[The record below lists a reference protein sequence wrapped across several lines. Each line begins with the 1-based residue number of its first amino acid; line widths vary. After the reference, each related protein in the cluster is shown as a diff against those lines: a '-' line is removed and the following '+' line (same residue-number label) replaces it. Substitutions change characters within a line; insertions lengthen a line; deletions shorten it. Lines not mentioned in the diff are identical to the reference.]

1 MIINQ
6 SLIAKNDVIV
16 VAVSGGIDSMV
27 LLDQLNRLKKRMN
40 LTLIVAHVNH
50 SVRLVSDEEYE
61 FVQTTAIRYGNHFE
75 GIVFPKLPHARF
87 HEEARHRRYEFF
99 YDVAKKYQANKIALA
114 HHADD
119 QAETILMR
127 LVRGTSFKGYGGMLP
142 ETQLSDIVLIRP
154 LLNITRKTIEIE
166 MKKTSLDYRHDASND
181 EDDYTRNRFRH
192 HILPTLEKENP
203 LYRQKIIQ
211 FATYLQEANA
221 LVERQANDFI
231 AHYLL
236 IESDCMHFSLS
247 KFNQLD
253 KIIRRDVLK
262 RTFDSFT
269 NNQLEL
275 SFKQMEQI
283 FEIIDSDKPHATVSL
298 SKGVEVSKSYDIL
311 SFHIETKIT
320 NDLPILEIT
329 GEGDWQFNRD
339 TFTVTTQ
346 KPNINHG
353 ISLELWY
360 NNLDLIFP
368 LFVRTRIEGDRIKLG
383 AGTRKIKDLFID
395 LKLPMTLRDTI
406 PILFN
411 SNNEVLWI
419 PGIRTADFINAG
431 EKVIYVVY
439 KRGSSC

>member
-211 FATYLQEANA
+211 FA
-221 LVERQANDFI
+221 
-231 AHYLL
+231 
-236 IESDCMHFSLS
+236 
-247 KFNQLD
+247 
-253 KIIRRDVLK
+253 
-262 RTFDSFT
+262 
-269 NNQLEL
+269 NNVHCC
-275 SFKQMEQI
+275 S
-283 FEIIDSDKPHATVSL
+283 
-298 SKGVEVSKSYDIL
+298 
-311 SFHIETKIT
+311 
-320 NDLPILEIT
+320 
-329 GEGDWQFNRD
+329 
-339 TFTVTTQ
+339 
-346 KPNINHG
+346 
-353 ISLELWY
+353 
-360 NNLDLIFP
+360 
-368 LFVRTRIEGDRIKLG
+368 
-383 AGTRKIKDLFID
+383 
-395 LKLPMTLRDTI
+395 
-406 PILFN
+406 
-411 SNNEVLWI
+411 
-419 PGIRTADFINAG
+419 
-431 EKVIYVVY
+431 
-439 KRGSSC
+439 